1 MPKRYPQEWKDQAI
15 EMRAS
20 GMTYKAIAEH
30 FGVEASTPQHW
41 CKPERRAWNT
51 ARNSRTAKPRGE
63 YKPVYVE
70 LNEREKQ
77 AMINLYLRAEQL
89 SASLDRVY
97 EVDPIIPAYK
107 GGIHH
112 PSNMRIVPRK
122 ENRRGGGRTKKAS

>member
-30 FGVEASTPQHW
+30 FGVEKSTPEHW
-41 CKPERRAWNT
+41 CKPERRAWNS
-51 ARNSRTAKPRGE
+51 ARNSRTTKARRE
-63 YKPVYVE
+63 NRPVHVE
-70 LNEREKQ
+70 LNEQEKQ

-89 SASLDRVY
+89 SASLGTTY
-97 EVDPIIPAYK
+97 EVDHIIPAHK

-112 PSNMRIVPRK
+112 PSNMRIVPRRQ
-122 ENRRGGGRTKKAS
+122 NRTGRPPKRQAG

>member
-1 MPKRYPQEWKDQAI
+1 MPKRYPEELKQKAREL
-15 EMRAS
+15 RAT
-20 GMTYKAIAEH
+20 GMTYQAVAEQL
-30 FGVEASTPQHW
+30 GVTGQSVQYW
-41 CKPERRAWNT
+41 CKPEFRAWNS
-51 ARNSRTAKPRGE
+51 ARNSRTSKGRTAGQ
-63 YKPVYVE
+63 PVYVE

-97 EVDPIIPAYK
+97 EVDHIIPAHK

-122 ENRRGGGRTKKAS
+122 ENRRGGHAKKAP